1 MRAMRQ
7 AVTVAGL
14 LLLVAGCTSWRRTEV
29 PAPPATLRTHRGPL
43 RVTVTSS
50 EMFQLVNVVMVTDSL
65 FGTTDDLSAIRIGIP
80 LREVTRIEERFSDR
94 RRTAL
99 AVAGIVAFVLVSGIA
114 GF

>member
-1 MRAMRQ
+1 MRVWRQ

-14 LLLVAGCTSWRRTEV
+14 LLLIAGCTSWRRTEV
-29 PAPPATLRTHRGPL
+29 PTPPATLRTHRGPL

-80 LREVTRIEERFSDR
+80 LREVTRIEEPYRDHL
-94 RRTAL
+94 RTAF
-99 AVAGIVAFVLVSGIA
+99 AVAGVVGFVILSGIA